1 MNNNTYIQDRTRAFG
16 VRVIKAYCEL
26 NKRHFDDAAKVLS
39 KQFLRSGTS
48 IGANCAEARFAQ
60 STADYLSKYYIALK
74 EASETFGAAKSPA
87 KLSECSSI
95 HWIKI
100 MIESDVISKQKFDLL
115 LQELN
120 EIISILVATT
130 QKIKTK
136 SKS

>member
-48 IGANCAEARFAQ
+48 IDANCAEARFAQ

-74 EASETFGAAKSPA
+74 EASET
-87 KLSECSSI
+87 EY
-95 HWIKI
+95 WIKI